1 VEFACASSD
10 LVATVGSSNPSVVLL
25 TWTQSSTCAQTAC
38 MTLRRN
44 SAKLPIIVLG
54 PKVRSVAKIRLLEM
68 GADDFVEEPFD
79 DDELIARIRSLIR
92 NAELNTNLGR

>member
-1 VEFACASSD
+1 
-10 LVATVGSSNPSVVLL
+10 
-25 TWTQSSTCAQTAC
+25 